1 MLRCSQLC
9 CRLKIFALLSPT
21 QAGVLSLGSTDPIRM
36 RLCCS
41 SHTSVLLP
49 SLHLGCC
56 DDFSESPK
64 EDALSRVPDAN
75 CAVEFNSCYSAII
88 THSMNYLVTMA
99 RAPVIRFGLLLL
111 LYFKDL
117 SAQRFLCSLKI
128 GYFSICSLQ
137 R

>member
-1 MLRCSQLC
+1 MLAAVLQAKNICSSL
-9 CRLKIFALLSPT
+9 PP
-21 QAGVLSLGSTDPIRM
+21 QAGVLSLGSADPIRM
-36 RLCCS
+36 RLRCS
-41 SHTSVLLP
+41 SHASVLLP
-49 SLHLGCC
+49 SLCLGCC
-56 DDFSESPK
+56 DDSSESPK
-64 EDALSRVPDAN
+64 EDALSCVSDAD
-75 CAVEFNSCYSAII
+75 CALEFNSCYSAII

-117 SAQRFLCSLKI
+117 SARRFRCALKI